1 MTRDRVLE
9 MHRQMGTE
17 PEEDELPPEM
27 DEFAQEVQ
35 EAFTIYGLLQDRV
48 EGMGTYLGK
57 DYSYVKDMLDVYEY
71 EDPKLILF
79 LVRYIDNIRVDIY
92 NKKMQ
97 AKSKSKNTG

>member
-9 MHRQMGTE
+9 MHNQMGTE
-17 PEEDELPPEM
+17 PDEDELPPDM
-27 DEFAQEVQ
+27 DMFAQEVQ

-57 DYSYVKDMLDVYEY
+57 DYSYVRDMLDVYGY

-79 LVRYIDNIRVDIY
+79 LVRYIDNIRVDIF
-92 NKKMQ
+92 NKKQ
-97 AKSKSKNTG
+97 LAKSKSKK